1 MREGEEQEILKGYE
15 GICRGMRQDM
25 DKRSVFKMGW
35 VAVLL
40 ALLTAGPSWLW
51 AVSSGPELP
60 NPGSPMINRQQQ
72 EQMGQQ
78 AMASVTATQSAVK
91 SA

>member
-40 ALLTAGPSWLW
+40 ALLTAGPSWLPRLS
-51 AVSSGPELP
+51 VRYPLP
-60 NPGSPMINRQQQ
+60 VKFNAGNGALFILKK
-72 EQMGQQ
+72 
-78 AMASVTATQSAVK
+78 ASI
-91 SA
+91 